1 MFLPISIVID
11 ISIRHFLISNPHQ
24 RVEEAEEG
32 AGQDTN
38 EEVEYSIEHLPPKS
52 RLSCE
57 LQFLK
62 KGMKLQ

>member
-1 MFLPISIVID
+1 M
-11 ISIRHFLISNPHQ
+11 RHFLISNPHQ

-38 EEVEYSIEHLPPKS
+38 EEVEYSIEYLPTQS
-52 RLSCE
+52 RFFCE